1 MESWCLAEVVFSL
14 KGLLKVILRLV
25 KMVKKT
31 FFKTV
36 AVGERD

>member
-31 FFKTV
+31 FKTV